1 MSDVK
6 KTGLSVVNLQR
17 LFKLDAPRDA
27 VFKLLNA
34 LHHLG
39 VVSLRQPLSGDAS
52 ARPSC
57 WGSPPDGVISNLH
70 L

>member
-39 VVSLRQPLSGDAS
+39 VVSYVSCLQETHRQD
-52 ARPSC
+52 R
-57 WGSPPDGVISNLH
+57 DVKE
-70 L
+70 